1 MKSYEIHLLDWLRI
15 LVGEVPASFYIELVI
30 RASVF
35 YLLLL
40 VAIRLMGKR
49 MSSQLSRNDLAA
61 MVSLAAAIGVPLQ
74 SPDRGILPAVI
85 IAFIVVFI
93 ARWIAAKSTRNQK
106 FEKFSQ
112 GNISLLI
119 KDSVMDLETMKKA
132 RLPRER
138 LVAQLRSK
146 SIKQLGS
153 VKRFYM
159 EAGGSFTLIEE
170 EKPKPG
176 LSILP
181 HWDKEFNERLKK
193 HDDIDVCQTCGLTQK
208 VPFST
213 KNNCPNCKDNNWTA
227 AVE

>member
-1 MKSYEIHLLDWLRI
+1 MKPYEIHLNDWLRI
-15 LVGEVPASFYIELVI
+15 LVGQVPGSFYIELII
-30 RASVF
+30 RAAVF

-40 VAIRLMGKR
+40 IAIRMMGKR

-85 IAFIVVFI
+85 IAFVVVFT
-93 ARWIAAKSTRNQK
+93 ARWIGAKSTSNQK

-112 GNISLLI
+112 GNISLLV
-119 KDSVMDLETMKKA
+119 KDAVMDLETMKKA
-132 RLPRER
+132 RLSRER
-138 LVAQLRSK
+138 LVAQLRVK
-146 SIKQLGS
+146 SIKHLGS

-170 EKPKPG
+170 EEPKPG

-181 HWDKEFNERLKK
+181 TWDEGFNARFKK
-193 HDDIDVCQTCGLTQK
+193 SEEIKVCLSCGFPQK
-208 VPFST
+208 LPFDLNS
-213 KNNCPNCKDNNWTA
+213 KCPKCNHNTWIA

>member
-1 MKSYEIHLLDWLRI
+1 MKPSEMHLTDWARI
-15 LVGEVPASFYIELVI
+15 LVGDVPGSFYVEVVI
-30 RASVF
+30 RAIVF

-74 SPDRGILPAVI
+74 APDRGILPAVI
-85 IAFIVVFI
+85 IALIVVVV
-93 ARWIAAKSTRNQK
+93 ARWIAAKSFKDQK

-112 GNISLLI
+112 GNVGMLV
-119 KDSVMDLETMKKA
+119 KDSVMDLETMKKS
-132 RLPRER
+132 RLTRER

-146 SIKQLGS
+146 NIKQLGS

-159 EAGGSFTLIEE
+159 EASGSFTLIEE

-176 LSILP
+176 LSIIP
-181 HWDKEFNERLKK
+181 HWDKDFQSQFKK
-193 HDDIDVCQTCGLTQK
+193 HDEIQVCQTCGLTQGSGFD
-208 VPFST
+208 V
-213 KNNCPNCKDNNWTA
+213 KNKCPNCGDKNWTE

>member
-1 MKSYEIHLLDWLRI
+1 MKPYEIHLNDWLRV
-15 LVGEVPASFYIELVI
+15 LAGEVPWSFYIELII
-30 RASVF
+30 RAAVF

-40 VAIRLMGKR
+40 VSIRLMGKR
-49 MSSQLSRNDLAA
+49 MSSQLSRNELAA
-61 MVSLAAAIGVPLQ
+61 MVSLAGAIGVPLQ

-85 IAFIVVFI
+85 IAIIVVFI
-93 ARWIAAKSTRNQK
+93 ARWVAARAFKDQD

-112 GNISLLI
+112 GNISMLI
-119 KDSVMDLETMKKA
+119 KDSVMDLKTMKSA
-132 RLPRER
+132 RLSREQ

-146 SIKQLGS
+146 SVKQLGS

-176 LSILP
+176 LSVLP
-181 HWDKEFNERLKK
+181 RWDEGFHARFKK
-193 HDDIDVCQTCGLTQK
+193 SAEIKVCQSCGFTQK
-208 VPFST
+208 KPFDEKS
-213 KNNCPNCKDNNWTA
+213 KCSNCGDCTWTD